1 MCSPETIRKFTANY
15 PTLYEINMKKI
26 VQKILHPLSRQYRVE
41 FIDAETLSSP
51 RQYRIRPIIWIVS
64 AVMLVFGA
72 IVGTGSL
79 IWYTPAIRQQIP
91 GYTNPENEKNLMYM
105 QSALDTLKK
114 EIQRRDEF
122 IVSLQRSLKLG
133 DPIPSV
139 TSPSTNTP
147 AVDSKTNNA
156 AAPKTT
162 DKPDKVA
169 QTKEPVKAMPQN
181 DAVAINEMKPQP
193 SPGDAAVGKNAQKMS
208 LAIKTILRPV
218 IGYIRDGFSPAKGHY
233 GIDVVTNENETVLAA
248 TEGYVIFSE
257 YTEADG
263 HVIAVSNPTGVVTF
277 YKHNS
282 RLLKKKG
289 SYVHAGEPI
298 AVVGNTGENTT
309 GPHLHFEMW
318 YNGEPLNPRDYIIY
332 K

>member
-1 MCSPETIRKFTANY
+1 
-15 PTLYEINMKKI
+15 MKKI

-64 AVMLVFGA
+64 AVLLIFGA

-91 GYTNPENEKNLMYM
+91 GYTNPENERKLMYM

-122 IVSLQRSLKLG
+122 IVSLQRSLKL
-133 DPIPSV
+133 DEPIPSL
-139 TSPSTNTP
+139 TAP
-147 AVDSKTNNA
+147 TNNS
-156 AAPKTT
+156 PKQELKGANASTT
-162 DKPDKVA
+162 KSTDNKGQKNA
-169 QTKEPVKAMPQN
+169 EPVKVMPQN
-181 DAVAINEMKPQP
+181 DAAVASNDIKPQP
-193 SPGDAAVGKNAQKMS
+193 SPGDAAVGKAAQKMS

>member
-1 MCSPETIRKFTANY
+1 MQKF
-15 PTLYEINMKKI
+15 
-26 VQKILHPLSRQYRVE
+26 LHPLSRQYRVE

-51 RQYRIRPIIWIVS
+51 RQYRIRPIIWMAS
-64 AVMLVFGA
+64 AVLLVLGA
-72 IVGTGSL
+72 IAGTGSL

-91 GYTNPENEKNLMYM
+91 GYTNPENEKKLMYM

-122 IVSLQRSLKLG
+122 IVSLQRSLKL
-133 DPIPSV
+133 DEPIPSIIA
-139 TSPSTNTP
+139 PSNNTFPVKGSTTATTKTPTKP
-147 AVDSKTNNA
+147 AKT
-156 AAPKTT
+156 PE
-162 DKPDKVA
+162 
-169 QTKEPVKAMPQN
+169 TKEPEKVMPQN
-181 DAVAINEMKPQP
+181 DATVASNDIKPQP
-193 SPGDAAVGKNAQKMS
+193 SPGDAAVGKTTQKMS

>member
-1 MCSPETIRKFTANY
+1 MSNSESVRKFT
-15 PTLYEINMKKI
+15 PISSTLYKSDMKNI

-64 AVMLVFGA
+64 SILLLVGSM
-72 IVGTGSL
+72 VGTGSV

-91 GYTNPENEKNLMYM
+91 GYTNPENEKKLMLM
-105 QSALDTLKK
+105 QSALDTAKK

-122 IVSLQRSLKLG
+122 IAGLQRALKVG
-133 DPIPSV
+133 DAIP
-139 TSPSTNTP
+139 TITPNTP
-147 AVDSKTNNA
+147 DTKSSTSATTKKPTTETPNKEIEKA
-156 AAPKTT
+156 A
-162 DKPDKVA
+162 
-169 QTKEPVKAMPQN
+169 PQN
-181 DAVAINEMKPQP
+181 DAVVTNEIKPQP
-193 SPGDAAVGKNAQKMS
+193 SPGDAAIGRTGQKMA

-218 IGYIRDGFSPAKGHY
+218 IGYVRDGFSPAKGHY
-233 GIDVVTNENETVLAA
+233 GIDIVTNENETVLAA
-248 TEGYVIFSE
+248 TEGYVLFSE

-298 AVVGNTGENTT
+298 AVVGNTGENTS

-318 YNGEPLNPRDYIIY
+318 LNGEPLNPRDYIIY